1 MKKFLVSKNAVS
13 QDYQLDP
20 KKNNLAII
28 FGTQDS
34 FSSQLTEVLKSQD
47 PKIQV
52 IGLGT
57 SNCFMNSESA
67 APDQMVV
74 SILEFDSTD
83 VKTVCVHNE
92 NYESTLVNAQK
103 LEKELSS
110 VSTPDKPLKG
120 VLLFS
125 EGLAINGA
133 DLPRPF
139 AHLNIPVCGG
149 LAAETD
155 FKFQKTQVFFD
166 GKELSNHI
174 IGVGFYGQEFSMESF
189 ANAGMKPVGV
199 MKKITKSE
207 KNILHMVEG
216 RTAIE
221 WYLDYLV
228 SDMSKFEKVESSEA
242 LSYPVA
248 IFKDGKTIDGAVRT
262 AIGFIYEE
270 GSNNRKGSIVFT
282 GEIPEGHY
290 LKMMFA
296 SPDELINKCEA
307 SIQNT
312 ESSDPSQMVIHLSCA
327 ARQMLLGELT
337 PYEYATSKNAV
348 GAYVY
353 GEIASLNSSKEPELL
368 NQTFTSIRIKEKKA
382 A

>member
-1 MKKFLVSKNAVS
+1 MKKFLVSKNAVA

-28 FGTQDS
+28 FGPQDS
-34 FSSQLTEVLKSQD
+34 FSSEISKVLKSQD

-74 SILEFDSTD
+74 SILEFESTN
-83 VKTVCVHNE
+83 VKTVCLPNE
-92 NYESTLVNAQK
+92 NYESTLANAKK
-103 LEKELSS
+103 LEKELTSE
-110 VSTPDKPLKG
+110 STEDKPLKG
-120 VLLFS
+120 VLLFC
-125 EGLAINGA
+125 EGLQINGA

-174 IGVGFYGQEFSMESF
+174 IGVGFYGKEFSMESF

-199 MKKITKSE
+199 MKKITKSD
-207 KNILHMVEG
+207 KNVLHMVED
-216 RTAIE
+216 RTAVE

-228 SDMSKFEKVESSEA
+228 GKDLSNFTAVESSEA
-242 LSYPVA
+242 LQYPVA
-248 IFKDGKTIDGAVRT
+248 IFKDGKTLDGAVRT
-262 AIGFIYEE
+262 PIGFLYEE
-270 GSNNRKGSIVFT
+270 GSNNRKGSIAFT
-282 GEIPEGHY
+282 GEIPEGQY

-296 SPDELINKCEA
+296 SPDELIEKCEK
-307 SIQNT
+307 SIKNT
-312 ESSDPSQMVIHLSCA
+312 ESDDPSQMVIHLSCA

-337 PYEYATSKNAV
+337 PYEYASSKNSV

-353 GEIASLNSSKEPELL
+353 GEIASLNKEPELL
-368 NQTFTSIRIKEKKA
+368 NQTFTSIRISEKKVA
-382 A
+382 